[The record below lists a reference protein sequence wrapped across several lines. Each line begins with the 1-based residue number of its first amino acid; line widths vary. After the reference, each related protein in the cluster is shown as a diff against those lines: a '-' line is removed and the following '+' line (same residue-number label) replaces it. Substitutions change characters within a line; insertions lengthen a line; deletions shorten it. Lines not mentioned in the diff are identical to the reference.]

1 MMCWLRAGIL
11 KLFAKEAPMNI
22 NHNGSFTIR
31 VDFPALD
38 NLVNF
43 LREDQQ
49 KQVDAVTA
57 RVRTL
62 TARLKASG
70 DSLSKAVSD
79 EKTT

>member
-1 MMCWLRAGIL
+1 MT
-11 KLFAKEAPMNI
+11 F

-57 RVRTL
+57 RVGTL
-62 TARLKASG
+62 TARLKTSS